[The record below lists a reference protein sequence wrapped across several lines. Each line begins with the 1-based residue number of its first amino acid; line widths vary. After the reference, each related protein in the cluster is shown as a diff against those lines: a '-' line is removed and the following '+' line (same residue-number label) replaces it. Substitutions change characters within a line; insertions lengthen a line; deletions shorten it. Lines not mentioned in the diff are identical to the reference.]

1 MSDNASG
8 ALALLARLEAES
20 GRPLRAML
28 ELSDRCNEVC
38 VHCYQ
43 VQGQKGELTTADWR
57 GVLDE
62 LAEAGVLM
70 LTLSGGE
77 VTLRPDFLELVA
89 YARSLGFALRVFTNG
104 LTMTEALARELA
116 RHSVLDVEISV
127 YGTRAEI
134 HDFVTGV
141 PGSFERT
148 VRGVSALVRAGVCVT
163 IKSVALSVNHDDL
176 AHYAAFAAG
185 LGAQHRIDTGGVMA
199 REDGDR
205 CTEALQPPDAAL
217 TVLEKTHGA
226 MHEVSAA
233 SSGRMPSDE
242 LLCGAAHELHFEAN
256 GEVRPCTM
264 LDVRLGHAGGAA
276 GSAKGVLAAYGS
288 EAARGVRSLRWG
300 HVHGCRECDLAR
312 YCTRCHASA
321 LSETGDALGPYP
333 SACARARRVYAAQ
346 HSDIR
351 IIANASRGETLGPY
365 RRLGPGLYEAFE
377 DSLTAEDLAR
387 AEQLGWIHN
396 PEGGR
401 PAPELAVRPGEL
413 VQIRRPG
420 RRSSRVER
428 VPGGQHHA
436 SNDFGRP
443 LAPSSQNSSSAEE
456 RPARGDDARELEA
469 SHDLA

>member
-1 MSDNASG
+1 VSEPSSG

-43 VQGQKGELTTADWR
+43 VQGQKGELTTSDWR
-57 GVLDE
+57 RVMDE

-77 VTLRPDFLELVA
+77 VTLRKDFLELVA
-89 YARSLGFALRVFTNG
+89 YARSRGFALRVFTNG

-116 RHSVLDVEISV
+116 RHSVMDVEISV
-127 YGTRAEI
+127 YGTRADI

-148 VRGVSALVRAGVCVT
+148 VAGVSALVRAGVCVT

-176 AHYAAFAAG
+176 AHYAAFAEA

-217 TVLEKTHGA
+217 TQLERAHGA
-226 MHEVSAA
+226 MHEVQGGHVGHVGNDAP
-233 SSGRMPSDE
+233 SGRMPEDE

-264 LDVRLGHAGGAA
+264 LDVRLGNADDTA
-276 GSAKGVLAAYGS
+276 GSSVLSAYGS
-288 EAARGVRSLRWG
+288 EAARGG
-300 HVHGCRECDLAR
+300 
-312 YCTRCHASA
+312 SA
-321 LSETGDALGPYP
+321 TSRAT
-333 SACARARRVYAAQ
+333 ARAATRRRSRRPETRSVR
-346 HSDIR
+346 IR
-351 IIANASRGETLGPY
+351 A
-365 RRLGPGLYEAFE
+365 
-377 DSLTAEDLAR
+377 LAR
-387 AEQLGWIHN
+387 AH
-396 PEGGR
+396 
-401 PAPELAVRPGEL
+401 AVSTRHSTL
-413 VQIRRPG
+413 I
-420 RRSSRVER
+420 
-428 VPGGQHHA
+428 
-436 SNDFGRP
+436 FG
-443 LAPSSQNSSSAEE
+443 S
-456 RPARGDDARELEA
+456 
-469 SHDLA
+469 